1 MGARNECPTILRL
14 VYIDTLLDREAIG
27 PRCHLSAPP
36 PPEPHLGCSGKQ
48 DHRSTNSP
56 PTISAGC
63 QVTLSPPRRH
73 ALTLPLACSETSA
86 QTHHQPSQSQPHR
99 GGPFQAPQ
107 QTGHKRQA
115 RLHRSTVSSADIPL
129 AQSIPPTQGVAPS
142 VVHQLHK
149 VERGGDMMVSWGRR
163 LCQALCAAFCPLN
176 RSLTLPPPRLYEQPH
191 SSVDTNRSKPTEQS
205 LSHFQVA
212 FRKKN
217 L

>member
-1 MGARNECPTILRL
+1 MVQGAIYPLPHHQSPILAALASR
-14 VYIDTLLDREAIG
+14 II
-27 PRCHLSAPP
+27 APP
-36 PPEPHLGCSGKQ
+36 TVLLL
-48 DHRSTNSP
+48 
-56 PTISAGC
+56 SAGC

-115 RLHRSTVSSADIPL
+115 RLHRSAVSSADIPL

-142 VVHQLHK
+142 VVYQLHK

-163 LCQALCAAFCPLN
+163 LCGPPSAL
-176 RSLTLPPPRLYEQPH
+176 STDH
-191 SSVDTNRSKPTEQS
+191 SQS
-205 LSHFQVA
+205 PSSTA
-212 FRKKN
+212 P
-217 L
+217 

>member
-1 MGARNECPTILRL
+1 MGARSDCPTILRL

-36 PPEPHLGCSGKQ
+36 PHQSPILAALAS
-48 DHRSTNSP
+48 RIIAP
-56 PTISAGC
+56 PTVLLLSAGC

-115 RLHRSTVSSADIPL
+115 RLHRSAVSSADIPL

-142 VVHQLHK
+142 AVYQL
-149 VERGGDMMVSWGRR
+149 DW
-163 LCQALCAAFCPLN
+163 
-176 RSLTLPPPRLYEQPH
+176 
-191 SSVDTNRSKPTEQS
+191 
-205 LSHFQVA
+205 
-212 FRKKN
+212 
-217 L
+217 